1 MLQVFYLDVAYVCS
15 DFQVFSGAF
24 FKCFRS
30 MFQVFHCMLQVLR
43 LNVLKVDRANV
54 VDLHLVGVDQIS
66 GGVSRLLGG

>member
-15 DFQVFSGAF
+15 DFQVFSAVF

-30 MFQVFHCMLQVLR
+30 MFQVFHCMLQVLC
-43 LNVLKVDRANV
+43 LDILKVDRANI

-66 GGVSRLLGG
+66 DGVSRLLGG